1 MMTGLTEE
9 IRQYVIDK
17 SEAYKR
23 DSEDHYDFW
32 NEHIRYVYKEAMK
45 LAGQYHADETI
56 VALGALLHDIALI
69 EKAGDRKDHHLNG
82 KILSDQILD
91 RFSCPE
97 RLLENGSHDN
107 PFGSGYGI
115 YDVKNDEWMD
125 LSVALQSDR
134 FEGLIEVCNENKIG
148 NIYGDMDCDYTITI
162 VDATMI
168 QRFLADLL
176 STGNADLIADYDR
189 DGTATILDATA
200 IQRTLA
206 GFTTEG

>member
-1 MMTGLTEE
+1 MTGLTEE
-9 IRQYVIDK
+9 IRQYVIDR

-97 RLLENGSHDN
+97 
-107 PFGSGYGI
+107 
-115 YDVKNDEWMD
+115 DVKDRVLGCVLHHRSSKNAANIEELCVCDADILAHFDNIPMLFNSAFNRHGVSLNEVREWMRASFEHDFDD
-125 LSVALQSDR
+125 LSDR
-134 FEGLIEVCNENKIG
+134 TKEIFRERYN
-148 NIYGDMDCDYTITI
+148 TIRSVI
-162 VDATMI
+162 LGGI
-168 QRFLADLL
+168 Q
-176 STGNADLIADYDR
+176 
-189 DGTATILDATA
+189 
-200 IQRTLA
+200 
-206 GFTTEG
+206 